1 MFYAATQ
8 RLELTKSL
16 DRANELLNAGWL
28 LLRASQDGNDQFIF
42 LLGRH
47 RYTRKKA
54 LADSRA
60 RIEAAET
67 VEVNLDDLEQ
77 RK

>member
-8 RLELTKSL
+8 RIEITKSL

-28 LLRASQDGNDQFIF
+28 LLRTTADANCNFIF
-42 LLGRH
+42 LLGKH
-47 RYTRKKA
+47 YYSRKKA

-60 RIEAAET
+60 LIENAET
-67 VEVNLDDLEQ
+67 VELH
-77 RK
+77 